1 MGFLSCRNRDHDH
14 GTSLHGFAAHDPYQK
29 QILPSYLCLMQSGF
43 EYIGMASADVEQP
56 PGPRDRDLS
65 GASSS
70 LLSKFGRSPSRKHK
84 TRPSSE
90 SIHVDATLSAAVAAG
105 KPNKYTPRPGTQ
117 RTNTTPDAGVTLN
130 AIKTELAGRKESNT
144 TDTTVSSPDSN
155 PSMNSVTAISL
166 AEAARQ
172 PSFAVKKADTQ
183 GIPQVPPINGAAL
196 AMNPVL
202 ANAGATTVQNPST
215 VYQHIHDM
223 SSKRIATLDYMR
235 KA

>member
-1 MGFLSCRNRDHDH
+1 MGLFSCRNRDH
-14 GTSLHGFAAHDPYQK
+14 TTISLLDFAAHDPYQK

-43 EYIGMASADVEQP
+43 EYIGMASAEVEQP
-56 PGPRDRDLS
+56 PGPRDLS
-65 GASSS
+65 GGSSS

-105 KPNKYTPRPGTQ
+105 KPNKYRPRPGTQ
-117 RTNTTPDAGVTLN
+117 RTNTTPDAGLTLN
-130 AIKTELAGRKESNT
+130 GVRAELAGRKESNA
-144 TDTTVSSPDSN
+144 TDTTVSSPDTN
-155 PSMNSVTAISL
+155 PSMYSVTAISL

-172 PSFAVKKADTQ
+172 PSNTIKKADSQ
-183 GIPQVPPINGAAL
+183 GIPEVPPINGAAL

-202 ANAGATTVQNPST
+202 ANAGAATVQNPST